1 MAPAMAPSSIISVV
15 VRSRPGSATGGALAE
30 PTVFKTGRLAIALH
44 WVAREASHRATAE
57 LYCRR
62 PEPADVRRDLVLG
75 HALWKAP

>member
-1 MAPAMAPSSIISVV
+1 
-15 VRSRPGSATGGALAE
+15 LAE

-62 PEPADVRRDLVLG
+62 PEPADVLG